1 MKVDVIE
8 LLRYSIQWI
17 QIKNLVDTEIG
28 NSRQTAD
35 DLEQKLGNVLTLDF
49 SLSLSWI
56 NNDQIH
62 SPLYRIVRHSKCIP
76 RPVGLIC
83 CSLTTNTTAIELI
96 LTFCSFI

>member
-56 NNDQIH
+56 KMTTYILFCIALFVTVNA
-62 SPLYRIVRHSKCIP
+62 YRDP
-76 RPVGLIC
+76 
-83 CSLTTNTTAIELI
+83 
-96 LTFCSFI
+96 